1 MFDLPAFN
9 QQVVRRE
16 LLDPLQN
23 WVFQTCPAFPTALFQ
38 RTQRIQRLQLFVLSA
53 IDEASEQFH
62 LWRAKTCVPNNWY
75 FYTKRP
81 RGLRTFSCEHVF
93 FDGQKLNWN
102 IIETLVGGFTTVV
115 LMSPTKTRAITERFS
130 RNMNCLCIL
139 QKLGKFIIWLRAFID
154 CFPATSTSFLLG
166 SWLFPHQTSGT
177 MSHDSQIANGPE
189 ISPPRKWM
197 DSH

>member
-1 MFDLPAFN
+1 MSCIPNSTFSTDPTDPTDPTIAAVCSFGNRWGIGTIPPVTGQDL
-9 QQVVRRE
+9 
-16 LLDPLQN
+16 
-23 WVFQTCPAFPTALFQ
+23 C
-38 RTQRIQRLQLFVLSA
+38 
-53 IDEASEQFH
+53 SEQLIFLH
-62 LWRAKTCVPNNWY
+62 QK
-75 FYTKRP
+75 TKRSP
-81 RGLRTFSCEHVF
+81 DFFVWTCF

-154 CFPATSTSFLLG
+154 CFPAKSTSFLLG

-197 DSH
+197 NSH